1 MPMKS
6 NSCAY
11 LDIETTGLEPASA
24 EITVLGI
31 YIEDESAEKVIQLIP
46 GEITHPAIL
55 EIFKDIKMLYTYNGA
70 QFDLPFIKAK
80 TGIELEKCCRH
91 KDLMYLCW
99 DRGLYGGLKAV
110 EKKLGIKRTLEGIDG
125 KGAVML
131 WHRYID
137 SGDENALKTLLEYN
151 REDLLNLK
159 LLRKRLETSDHIEIN
174 SSEEF

>member
-1 MPMKS
+1 MKS
-6 NSCAY
+6 NPCAY

-31 YIEDESAEKVIQLIP
+31 YIEDESAEKLIQLIP

-91 KDLMYLCW
+91 RDLMYLCW
-99 DRGLYGGLKAV
+99 ERRLYGGLKAV
-110 EKKLGIKRTLEGIDG
+110 EKN
-125 KGAVML
+125 
-131 WHRYID
+131 
-137 SGDENALKTLLEYN
+137 SGSK
-151 REDLLNLK
+151 ED
-159 LLRKRLETSDHIEIN
+159 
-174 SSEEF
+174 